1 MPYICMLLR
10 NKKPPDANRVGGG
23 MSRTLW

>member
-1 MPYICMLLR
+1 MLLR